1 MTTASKIQS
10 STPLLAY
17 LIRGL
22 WRRVNWESIAAA
34 RRRTIGAELTGALV
48 PLSVSERSTLGFVR
62 ALCTRFE
69 IDVTGWGG
77 ACAKIPRSF
86 VPAGL
91 PVIDHADA
99 TDTHA
104 IVRWDIVATAIDF
117 GALRIALNENPALFA
132 TFATEPEAEGED
144 AIFAMGPTRET
155 GKVWTATLPGQM
167 VTPRAFRTVWTLVSP
182 LAHGHDEKHGN
193 VILFRRERAVS
204 PVTGEQYLAPFMAG
218 NAVRGM
224 MRDQIVGRMLKLL
237 GMTAAELPPNRAHAL
252 LAGGSLEA
260 GADSG
265 NVNVAARRAARAA
278 CPAWDLFAGCIDQQI
293 MRGLLRMHDAT
304 LVCRENAW
312 KLHAQ
317 LAPMVDGRAL
327 TVEEFADA
335 LPVADDLTQLRL
347 ATRHAHK
354 DLEGSDGSQM
364 IFNTEVILAGAQW
377 AHSFQIIGM
386 DGVSELALSCMADLL
401 AEFRADAF
409 VGAANARGFGRIAF
423 DPYAP
428 GAGETPLPDPAIY
441 QRWVADNADTMRAW
455 LTGGAMGATGETAT
469 TTMHG
474 VKATVTKPSKGAVKG
489 RGKVASDPETGE
501 VIDHAPT
508 ETAHQDGAL

>member
-1 MTTASKIQS
+1 MTTAAKIQS
-10 STPLLAY
+10 STPMLAY
-17 LIRGL
+17 LLRGL
-22 WRRVNWESIAAA
+22 WRRVDWESLPAA
-34 RRRTIGAELTGALV
+34 RRRTIGRELTDALV

-86 VPAGL
+86 LPEGL
-91 PVIDHADA
+91 PVVDHCDA
-99 TDTHA
+99 TETHA
-104 IVRWDIVATAIDF
+104 IVRWDIACTAIDF
-117 GALRIALNENPALFA
+117 GAMRIALNENSALFA
-132 TFATEPEAEGED
+132 TFAIEPEAEGEE
-144 AIFAMGPTRET
+144 AIFAIGSTRSNGPT
-155 GKVWTATLPGQM
+155 WTATLPGQM

-224 MRDQIVGRMLKLL
+224 MRDQIVGRMLRLL
-237 GMTAAELPPNRAHAL
+237 SMTAAELPPARAHAL
-252 LAGGSLEA
+252 LAGGSIEA

-265 NVNVAARRAARAA
+265 AVNVAARRVARAT

-317 LAPMVDGRAL
+317 LAPKVNGRAL
-327 TVEEFADA
+327 TVEEFAAA

-347 ATRHAHK
+347 ATRHAHR

-377 AHSFQIIGM
+377 AHSFQIIGL
-386 DGVSELALSCMADLL
+386 DGVSELAMSCMADLL

-409 VGAANARGFGRIAF
+409 VGAGNARGFGRIAF
-423 DPYAP
+423 DPYTA

-441 QRWVADNADTMRAW
+441 QRWVAEHAAEMRAW
-455 LTGGAMGATGETAT
+455 LMGGAGARGETT
-469 TTMHG
+469 TAVLHG
-474 VKATVTKPSKGAVKG
+474 AKATITKPARG
-489 RGKVASDPETGE
+489 RGKATGATTAATAQSD
-501 VIDHAPT
+501 AQT
-508 ETAHQDGAL
+508 EAAHQDGAL

>member
-10 STPLLAY
+10 STPILAY

-22 WRRVNWESIAAA
+22 WRRVDWERIPAG
-34 RRRTIGAELTGALV
+34 RRRNIGRELTDALV

-69 IDVTGWGG
+69 IDVTGYGA

-86 VPAGL
+86 VPDGIAT
-91 PVIDHADA
+91 VDHQDA

-104 IVRWDIVATAIDF
+104 IVRWDVACTAIDF

-132 TFATEPEAEGED
+132 TFATEPEAEGEE
-144 AIFAMGPTRET
+144 AIFAIEARGSTGPT
-155 GKVWTATLPGQM
+155 WTATLPGQM

-237 GMTAAELPPNRAHAL
+237 GMTAAELPPQRAHAL

-265 NVNVAARRAARAA
+265 NVNVAARRTARAA

-327 TVEEFADA
+327 TVEEFAAA
-335 LPVADDLTQLRL
+335 LPIADDLTQLRL

-377 AHSFQIIGM
+377 AHSFQIIGL

-401 AEFRADAF
+401 AEFQADAF
-409 VGAANARGFGRIAF
+409 VGAGNARGFGRIAF
-423 DPYAP
+423 DAYAP
-428 GAGETPLPDPAIY
+428 GAGETPLPDPTIY
-441 QRWVADNADTMRAW
+441 QRWVADHADEMRAW
-455 LTGGAMGATGETAT
+455 LMSGPGTSGEST

-474 VKATVTKPSKGAVKG
+474 VKAIVTKPGKGAAKARG
-489 RGKVASDPETGE
+489 RVTTDPVTGE
-501 VIDHAPT
+501 VTDHAPT
-508 ETAHQDGAL
+508 EAAHGAGAL